1 MIKYIQNTISKFTF
15 KNNIPEGKDFKG
27 IRLQKQRL
35 SEKDLSETD
44 MQNCTARKVDFSRA
58 DMRGI
63 CMKDSDLRNS
73 DFSGA
78 DLSGAD
84 MRRTDLRGA
93 KFDNA
98 ILDHTKLAESDIRGA
113 SFKGALMHD
122 TDLSYVFTNKNTVFE
137 TAGLEGAFG
146 YLRSSWTQA
155 WLTAE
160 ALAFATLLSSVYT
173 YVAEGESFLVYM
185 FIGISAIALML
196 SILAIELGDKDTS
209 KKNAIL
215 SEENGSD
222 KM

>member
-1 MIKYIQNTISKFTF
+1 MRIVDKFSLKKVSAKR
-15 KNNIPEGKDFKG
+15 KNFSA
-27 IRLQKQRL
+27 L
-35 SEKDLSETD
+35 D
-44 MQNCTARKVDFSRA
+44 MENV
-58 DMRGI
+58 
-63 CMKDSDLRNS
+63 CMKDADLRCA
-73 DFSGA
+73 DFSGTNLSGA
-78 DLSGAD
+78 DL
-84 MRRTDLRGA
+84 RRADLRGA

-98 ILDHTKLAESDIRGA
+98 ILDRAKLAESDIRGA
-113 SFKGALMHD
+113 SFKGALMRG

-160 ALAFATLLSSVYT
+160 AFAFATLLSSVYT
-173 YVAEGESFLVYM
+173 YVAEGESFLVYT
-185 FIGISAIALML
+185 FIGISAVALTL

-222 KM
+222 NM